1 MDKEI
6 VEKVLFIRRFE
17 EKIIEIY
24 HTDVIKSPVHLSIG
38 QELFSVL
45 LAKHVQKEDKIIG
58 NYRSHALALSLSDNP
73 QKIADELFAKKSGE
87 YGGRAG
93 SMHLGCTENGMS
105 WTSAIVASGIPVAVG
120 IAEAQKRLNE
130 TDNKNRIVI
139 CQFGDGAMEEGV
151 FIESINYASLKK
163 LPILFACED
172 NGLAIHTYK
181 SARTPLNSYE
191 TRVSSYGMNT
201 SSFTYK
207 SPKKLLEGIND
218 AIEDVR
224 KNNPH
229 FLIVDCYRWMEHV
242 GVGFDWDLGYRNKK
256 ELDVWKEFDIET
268 NPELW
273 SFSKEDV
280 DVINIKVKQRVENI
294 FREAYSKEDSPRDS
308 LLKNVY

>member
-1 MDKEI
+1 MDIEI
-6 VEKVLFIRRFE
+6 IEKILFIRRFE

-45 LAKHVQKEDKIIG
+45 LAKHVKKEDKVIG
-58 NYRSHALALSLSDNP
+58 NYRSHALALSLTNEP
-73 QKIADELFAKKSGE
+73 QKIADELFAKKAGE
-87 YGGRAG
+87 YGGRGG

-120 IAEAQKRLNE
+120 VAEAQKRLNE
-130 TDNKNRIVI
+130 IDNKNRIVI

-181 SARTPLNSYE
+181 SARTPANSYE
-191 TRVSSYGMNT
+191 NRISAFGMNT

-207 SPKKLLEGIND
+207 SPKNLSEGIAYAVD
-218 AIEDVR
+218 EVR
-224 KNNPH
+224 KNSPH
-229 FLIVDCYRWMEHV
+229 FLIVDCFRWMEHV

-273 SFSKEDV
+273 SCSKEVV
-280 DVINIKVKQRVENI
+280 DKINIKVKERVENI
-294 FREAYSKEDSPRDS
+294 FREAHSKEDAPRDS
-308 LLKNVY
+308 LLNNVY

>member
-1 MDKEI
+1 
-6 VEKVLFIRRFE
+6 
-17 EKIIEIY
+17 
-24 HTDVIKSPVHLSIG
+24 
-38 QELFSVL
+38 
-45 LAKHVQKEDKIIG
+45 
-58 NYRSHALALSLSDNP
+58 
-73 QKIADELFAKKSGE
+73 
-87 YGGRAG
+87 
-93 SMHLGCTENGMS
+93 
-105 WTSAIVASGIPVAVG
+105 
-120 IAEAQKRLNE
+120 
-130 TDNKNRIVI
+130 
-139 CQFGDGAMEEGV
+139 
-151 FIESINYASLKK
+151 
-163 LPILFACED
+163 
-172 NGLAIHTYK
+172 
-181 SARTPLNSYE
+181 
-191 TRVSSYGMNT
+191 MNT

-256 ELDVWKEFDIET
+256 ELDFWKEFDIET